1 MPGINR
7 FAVCGSGFIGKGL
20 VRQLI
25 SKGYMVNV
33 LDRNV
38 CPDEFSGKT
47 KWVTGEFAD
56 SDNLRNTLDGSE
68 VAYHLI
74 SSTVPGDDTVDPI
87 KELSENIFST
97 IAFLEMCKK
106 CNVKRIVFVSSS
118 SVYGLQ
124 STMPISEGAD
134 TNPISSH
141 GIQKLTIEKY
151 LQLYQFLYDID
162 IRIIRLSNPYGP
174 GQSLSGRQ
182 GFVAIAIGHMIKN
195 EPVLLRDSGRPIRDF
210 IYIDDVSRALT
221 LAGIVENA
229 PSILNIGS
237 GKGYSLKQVVELL
250 KEITGN
256 HVLTVSGELRKADI
270 AESVLD
276 VSLAQ
281 NDLTFEP
288 QFSMYDGLV
297 RMLRYHG
304 VHTPKVKLDL

>member
-1 MPGINR
+1 MLGINR

-25 SKGYMVNV
+25 SQGYVINV
-33 LDRNV
+33 LDHNV

-56 SDNLRNTLDGSE
+56 NDNLKNTLDGSE

-124 STMPISEGAD
+124 STMPISEGAE

-151 LQLYQFLYDID
+151 LLLYQFLYGID

-174 GQSLSGRQ
+174 GQNLGGRQ
-182 GFVAIAIGHMIKN
+182 GFVAIAIG
-195 EPVLLRDSGRPIRDF
+195 G
-210 IYIDDVSRALT
+210 
-221 LAGIVENA
+221 
-229 PSILNIGS
+229 
-237 GKGYSLKQVVELL
+237 
-250 KEITGN
+250 
-256 HVLTVSGELRKADI
+256 
-270 AESVLD
+270 
-276 VSLAQ
+276 
-281 NDLTFEP
+281 
-288 QFSMYDGLV
+288 
-297 RMLRYHG
+297 
-304 VHTPKVKLDL
+304 

>member
-1 MPGINR
+1 MLEINR

-20 VRQLI
+20 VHQLI
-25 SKGYMVNV
+25 SQGYMVNV
-33 LDRNV
+33 LDRNI
-38 CPDEFSGKT
+38 CPDEFLEKT
-47 KWVTGEFAD
+47 KWVTSEFAD
-56 SDNLRNTLDGSE
+56 SENLKNTLDDAE

-97 IAFLEMCKK
+97 LAFLEMCKK
-106 CNVKRIVFVSSS
+106 CNVKRVVFVSSS
-118 SVYGLQ
+118 AVYGQQ
-124 STMPISEGAD
+124 SIMPISESAE

-151 LQLYQFLYDID
+151 LLLYQFLYGID

-174 GQSLSGRQ
+174 GQGLSGRQ
-182 GFVAIAIGHMIKN
+182 GFIAIAIGQMIKN

-210 IYIDDVSRALT
+210 IYIDDVSRSLA

-229 PSILNIGS
+229 PSILNLGS
-237 GKGYSLKQVVELL
+237 GKGYSLKQVVEMLR
-250 KEITGN
+250 EITDN
-256 HVLTVSGELRKADI
+256 QVLTVSGKLRKADI
-270 AESVLD
+270 TESVLD

-281 NDLTFEP
+281 NELTFEP
-288 QFSMYDGLV
+288 QFSIYDGLV
-297 RMLRYHG
+297 RTLQYHG

>member
-1 MPGINR
+1 MLGVNR

-25 SKGYMVNV
+25 SQGYVINV

-38 CPDEFSGKT
+38 CPDEFSGEA

-56 SDNLRNTLDGSE
+56 NDNLRNVLDGAE
-68 VAYHLI
+68 VAYHLV

-87 KELSENIFST
+87 QELSENIFST

-106 CNVKRIVFVSSS
+106 CNVKRIVFVSSA

-124 STMPISEGAD
+124 STVPISEGAE

-151 LQLYQFLYDID
+151 LLLYQFLYGIE

-174 GQSLSGRQ
+174 GQNLSGRQ
-182 GFVAIAIGHMIKN
+182 GFVAITIGQMIKN
-195 EPVLLRDSGRPIRDF
+195 ESVLLRDLGRPIRDF

-221 LAGIVENA
+221 LVGILEKA
-229 PSILNIGS
+229 PSILNLGS

-250 KEITGN
+250 EKITGG
-256 HVLTVSGELRKADI
+256 HILTVQGELRKADI

-281 NDLTFEP
+281 NDLAFESK
-288 QFSMYDGLV
+288 FSMHDGLITT
-297 RMLRYHG
+297 LRYHG
-304 VHTPKVKLDL
+304 VHTPKIKPQF

>member
-1 MPGINR
+1 MRKINR
-7 FAVCGSGFIGKGL
+7 IAVCGSGFIGKSL

-25 SKGYMVNV
+25 SKGYKINV
-33 LDRNV
+33 LDRNI
-38 CPDEFSGKT
+38 CPDEFSGET

-56 SDNLRNTLDGSE
+56 SDNLKNTLDGAE

-74 SSTVPGDDTVDPI
+74 SSTVPGDDTIDPI
-87 KELSENIFST
+87 QELSENIFST
-97 IAFLEMCKK
+97 IEFLEVCKK

-124 STMPISEGAD
+124 STIPISEGAE

-141 GIQKLTIEKY
+141 GVQKLTIEKY
-151 LQLYQFLYDID
+151 LLLHQFLYDID

-195 EPVLLRDSGRPIRDF
+195 EPVLLREFGVPIRDF
-210 IYIDDVSRALT
+210 IYIDDVSRALA
-221 LAGIVENA
+221 LAGIVEDC

-237 GKGYSLKQVVELL
+237 GKGYSLKRIVELL
-250 KEITGN
+250 KEIAGN
-256 HVLTVSGELRKADI
+256 HILTVPGELRKADI

-276 VSLAQ
+276 ISQAKCAL
-281 NDLTFEP
+281 DFEP
-288 QFSMYDGLV
+288 QFSIYDGLV
-297 RMLRYHG
+297 QTLRYHD
-304 VHTPKVKLDL
+304 VQAPKIKP

>member
-1 MPGINR
+1 MSGINR
-7 FAVCGSGFIGKGL
+7 FSVCGSGFIGKGL
-20 VRQLI
+20 IRQLI
-25 SKGYMVNV
+25 SQGYKINV
-33 LDRNV
+33 LDRNM

-47 KWVTGEFAD
+47 NWVTGEFAD
-56 SDNLRNTLDGSE
+56 SDNLKNTLDGAE
-68 VAYHLI
+68 VAYHLV

-87 KELSENIFST
+87 QELSENIFST
-97 IAFLEMCKK
+97 IAFLEMCRK

-118 SVYGLQ
+118 AVYGRQ
-124 STMPISEGAD
+124 STTPISEGAE

-151 LQLYQFLYDID
+151 LLLYQFLYGID

-182 GFVAIAIGHMIKN
+182 GFVAIAIGNMIKN

-210 IYIDDVSRALT
+210 IYIDDVSRALA
-221 LAGIVENA
+221 LAGIVDNA
-229 PSILNIGS
+229 PSMLNVGS

-250 KEITGN
+250 EEITGN
-256 HVLTVSGELRKADI
+256 HVLTVPGELRKTDI

-281 NDLTFEP
+281 NDLTFES
-288 QFSMYDGLV
+288 QLSMHDGLV
-297 RMLRYHG
+297 RTLQYHG
-304 VHTPKVKLDL
+304 VHTPNVKLDL

>member
-1 MPGINR
+1 MSGINR
-7 FAVCGSGFIGKGL
+7 FAVCGSGFLGKGL

-25 SKGYMVNV
+25 SQGYIVNV
-33 LDRNV
+33 LDRNI
-38 CPDEFSGKT
+38 CPDEFSEKT

-56 SDNLRNTLDGSE
+56 NDNLKNTLDASE
-68 VAYHLI
+68 VAYHMI
-74 SSTVPGDDTVDPI
+74 SSTVPGDGTVDPI

-106 CNVKRIVFVSSS
+106 CNVKRVVFVSSS

-124 STMPISEGAD
+124 FTMPISEGAE

-151 LQLYQFLYDID
+151 LLLYQFLYGID
-162 IRIIRLSNPYGP
+162 IRIIRISNPYGP

-210 IYIDDVSRALT
+210 IYIDDVSRALA
-221 LAGIVENA
+221 LAGVVENC

-250 KEITGN
+250 KEITGK
-256 HVLTVSGELRKADI
+256 HILTVPGELRKADI

-281 NDLTFEP
+281 NGLTFKS
-288 QFSMYDGLV
+288 QFSLHDGLV
-297 RMLRYHG
+297 KTLQYHG
-304 VHTPKVKLDL
+304 VHMPKIN

>member
-1 MPGINR
+1 
-7 FAVCGSGFIGKGL
+7 
-20 VRQLI
+20 
-25 SKGYMVNV
+25 MV
-33 LDRNV
+33 
-38 CPDEFSGKT
+38 
-47 KWVTGEFAD
+47 
-56 SDNLRNTLDGSE
+56 
-68 VAYHLI
+68 YHLV

-124 STMPISEGAD
+124 STMPISEGAE

-151 LQLYQFLYDID
+151 LLLYQFLYGID

-182 GFVAIAIGHMIKN
+182 GFVAIAIGHMVKN

-210 IYIDDVSRALT
+210 IYIDDVSRALV

-229 PSILNIGS
+229 PSILNLGS
-237 GKGYSLKQVVELL
+237 GKGYSLKQIVELL
-250 KEITGN
+250 KEITGDP
-256 HVLTVSGELRKADI
+256 VLTVSGELRKADI

-276 VSLAQ
+276 ISQAGCAL
-281 NDLTFEP
+281 DFGP
-288 QFSMYDGLV
+288 QFSIYDGLV
-297 RMLRYHG
+297 KTLRYHG
-304 VHTPKVKLDL
+304 VQTPGIKLQL

>member
-1 MPGINR
+1 MLGINR

-25 SKGYMVNV
+25 SQGYMINV
-33 LDRNV
+33 LDHNV

-56 SDNLRNTLDGSE
+56 NDNLKNILDGSE

-124 STMPISEGAD
+124 STMPISEGAE

-151 LQLYQFLYDID
+151 LLLYQFLYGID

-182 GFVAIAIGHMIKN
+182 GFVAIAIGHMVKN

-210 IYIDDVSRALT
+210 IYIDDVSRALA
-221 LAGIVENA
+221 LAGIVENG

-237 GKGYSLKQVVELL
+237 GKGYSLKQVMELL

-256 HVLTVSGELRKADI
+256 HVLTVPGELRKADI

-281 NDLTFEP
+281 SDLTFES
-288 QFSMYDGLV
+288 QFSMHDGLV
-297 RMLRYHG
+297 RTLQYHG

>member
-1 MPGINR
+1 
-7 FAVCGSGFIGKGL
+7 
-20 VRQLI
+20 
-25 SKGYMVNV
+25 MVNV
-33 LDRNV
+33 LDRNT

-87 KELSENIFST
+87 KELTENLFST

-124 STMPISEGAD
+124 STMPISEGAE

-141 GIQKLTIEKY
+141 GIQKLMIEKY

-210 IYIDDVSRALT
+210 IYIDDVSRALA

-256 HVLTVSGELRKADI
+256 HVLTMSGELRKADI

-281 NDLTFEP
+281 NGLTFEP

>member
-1 MPGINR
+1 MLGVNR
-7 FAVCGSGFIGKGL
+7 FAVCGSGFIGRGL

-25 SKGYMVNV
+25 SQGYVVNV

-56 SDNLRNTLDGSE
+56 NDILKNTLDGSE

-74 SSTVPGDDTVDPI
+74 SSTVPGDETIDPI

-106 CNVKRIVFVSSS
+106 CSVKRVVFVSSS
-118 SVYGLQ
+118 SVYGQ
-124 STMPISEGAD
+124 QCTMPISEGAE

-151 LQLYQFLYDID
+151 LLLYQFLYDID
-162 IRIIRLSNPYGP
+162 IRITRLSNPYGP
-174 GQSLSGRQ
+174 GQSLCGRQ
-182 GFVAIAIGHMIKN
+182 GFVAIAIGQMIKN

-210 IYIDDVSRALT
+210 IYIDDVSRALV

-250 KEITGN
+250 IGITGS
-256 HVLTVSGELRKADI
+256 HIQTITGELRKADI
-270 AESVLD
+270 DKSVLD
-276 VSLAQ
+276 VSVAQ
-281 NDLTFEP
+281 NDLDFEP

-297 RMLRYHG
+297 RTLQYHG
-304 VHTPKVKLDL
+304 LHPVKV

>member
-1 MPGINR
+1 MLEINR

-20 VRQLI
+20 VHQLI
-25 SKGYMVNV
+25 SQGYMVNV
-33 LDRNV
+33 LDRNI
-38 CPDEFSGKT
+38 CPDEFSEKT
-47 KWVTGEFAD
+47 KWVTSEFAD
-56 SDNLRNTLDGSE
+56 SENLKNTLDDAE

-97 IAFLEMCKK
+97 LAFLEMCKK
-106 CNVKRIVFVSSS
+106 CNVKRVVFVSSS
-118 SVYGLQ
+118 AVYGQQ
-124 STMPISEGAD
+124 SIMPISESAE

-151 LQLYQFLYDID
+151 LLLYQFLYGIN

-174 GQSLSGRQ
+174 GQDLSGRQ
-182 GFVAIAIGHMIKN
+182 GFIAIAIGQMIKN

-210 IYIDDVSRALT
+210 IYIDDVSRSLA

-229 PSILNIGS
+229 PSILNLGS
-237 GKGYSLKQVVELL
+237 GKGYSLKQVVEMLR
-250 KEITGN
+250 EITDN
-256 HVLTVSGELRKADI
+256 QVLTVSGKLRKADI
-270 AESVLD
+270 TESVLD

-281 NDLTFEP
+281 NELTFEP
-288 QFSMYDGLV
+288 QFSIYDGLV
-297 RMLRYHG
+297 RTLQYHG